1 MMNKLLWDLI
11 NTGKI
16 ASFID
21 DITIETETKEEH
33 DKIVKEVV
41 KWLAENNLYVKLE
54 KYKWKIRKV
63 GFLEVIIGSKRIK
76 IEEEKIKEIQ
86 NWPTLQEAK
95 DIQKFLELANYYY
108 QFIKDFTIIARP
120 LYDIVKKDKKWE
132 WIER

>member
-1 MMNKLLWDLI
+1 MNKLLWDLI